1 MLARPAAPTFPGK
14 TRILQAMQSHRER
27 AATRPRRRPARSPW
41 WALAAFVLALGLAGC
56 SSGGDEDSAQPS
68 GTTQAS
74 ATTAASGTTEAAST
88 ARTIQIRVTGDQVET
103 AERRVKVPLG
113 SDVRLE
119 VTADRADEVH
129 LHGYDRKVDIEPGT
143 PAVLEFQADTP
154 GVFEVEL
161 EEAALKLVE
170 LQVE

>member
-1 MLARPAAPTFPGK
+1 
-14 TRILQAMQSHRER
+14 MQSHRER

-41 WALAAFVLALGLAGC
+41 WALAALVLALGLAGC
-56 SSGGDEDSAQPS
+56 SSGGDEGSAQ
-68 GTTQAS
+68 AS
-74 ATTAASGTTEAAST
+74 RTTAASGTTEAAST
-88 ARTIQIRVTGDQVET
+88 ARTVQIRVTGDQVET

-113 SDVRLE
+113 SEVRLE
-119 VTADRADEVH
+119 VTADRADEIH

>member
-1 MLARPAAPTFPGK
+1 
-14 TRILQAMQSHRER
+14 MQSHRER

-41 WALAAFVLALGLAGC
+41 WALAALVLALGLAGC
-56 SSGGDEDSAQPS
+56 SYGGDEGSAQAS
-68 GTTQAS
+68 G
-74 ATTAASGTTEAAST
+74 TTAASGTTEAAST
-88 ARTIQIRVTGDQVET
+88 ARTVQIRVTGDQVET

-113 SDVRLE
+113 SEVRLE

-143 PAVLEFQADTP
+143 PAVLEFLADTP

>member
-1 MLARPAAPTFPGK
+1 
-14 TRILQAMQSHRER
+14 MQSHRER

-41 WALAAFVLALGLAGC
+41 WALAALVLALGLAGC
-56 SSGGDEDSAQPS
+56 SSGGDEGSAQPS

-74 ATTAASGTTEAAST
+74 GTQASGTTAASGTTEAAST
-88 ARTIQIRVTGDQVET
+88 ARTVQIRVTGDQVET
-103 AERRVKVPLG
+103 AERRVKVSLG
-113 SDVRLE
+113 SEVRLE

>member
-1 MLARPAAPTFPGK
+1 
-14 TRILQAMQSHRER
+14 MQSHRER

-41 WALAAFVLALGLAGC
+41 WALAALVLALGLAGC
-56 SSGGDEDSAQPS
+56 SSGGDEGSAQAS
-68 GTTQAS
+68 G
-74 ATTAASGTTEAAST
+74 TTAASGTTEAAST
-88 ARTIQIRVTGDQVET
+88 ARTVQIRVTGDQVET

-113 SDVRLE
+113 SEVRLE

>member
-1 MLARPAAPTFPGK
+1 
-14 TRILQAMQSHRER
+14 MQSHRER

-41 WALAAFVLALGLAGC
+41 WALAALVLALGLAGC
-56 SSGGDEDSAQPS
+56 SSGGDEGSAQAS
-68 GTTQAS
+68 G
-74 ATTAASGTTEAAST
+74 TTAASGTTEAAST
-88 ARTIQIRVTGDQVET
+88 ARTVQIRVTGDQVET

-113 SDVRLE
+113 SEVRLE

-161 EEAALKLVE
+161 EEDALKLVE